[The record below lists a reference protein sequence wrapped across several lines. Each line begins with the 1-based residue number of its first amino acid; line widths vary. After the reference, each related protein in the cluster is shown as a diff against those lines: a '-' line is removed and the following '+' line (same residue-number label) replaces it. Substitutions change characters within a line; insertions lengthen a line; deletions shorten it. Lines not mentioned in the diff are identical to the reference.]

1 MILLKRAQPKKAR
14 IFPVLAVVGSAGPGA
29 QAVYRHGVDC
39 IFSAAEEAVAH
50 AKENVQNAAERAMR
64 ALKAGM
70 LLAQRA
76 ETVFCRGK
84 VRNPL
89 NGRTKLWHCF

>member
-39 IFSAAEEAVAH
+39 IFSAVGTPCTVEEAVAH
-50 AKENVQNAAERAMR
+50 AEENVQNAAERAMR

-70 LLAQRA
+70 LAQR
-76 ETVFCRGK
+76 G
-84 VRNPL
+84 
-89 NGRTKLWHCF
+89 